1 MKDKFG
7 IRNGLNKDEEG
18 LLLVLVL
25 EELKL
30 GVKGRDFENCKFGK
44 EILNIDKYGVVL
56 VEGIKIVNVVLF
68 FENLLRFYDLR
79 LIELLKYLERN
90 VEDI

>member
-7 IRNGLNKDEEG
+7 IRNGLNKDEKG

-79 LIELLKYLERN
+79 LIELLKYLEWN